1 MKEINKFFYK
11 ITFLIFFVF
20 SAQAESKVLSI
31 GNSEAKVTI
40 KVFSSLTCP
49 HCANFHSNIYEMLKK
64 DYIDRGLVK
73 FEHHAFPL
81 DLAALNAEIIVRCQD
96 NNNKKFELL
105 TEIYKKQ
112 TTWAVGS
119 DIKKINE
126 LIKKIGVNFNL
137 SNEKMDTCLENDTVQ
152 DEILEQRI
160 EAQKEYKIESTPTII
175 INEKKYSGKI
185 NYKEFKK
192 NIDKKLSMNFKQLE
206 ITGFKSFSEKTT
218 FFIEKGLTGIVG
230 PNGCGKSNIVESLR
244 WCMGENSAKSMRGS
258 GMEDVIFSG
267 TSNRPSKNIS
277 EVSLLLD
284 NQNKEGPAQYEEFD
298 EISIKRKIEKDKGS
312 KYYINDKE
320 VRARDVQTFFADLS
334 TGAHS
339 PSLISQGRIGQ
350 LVTAKPIERKSIL
363 EEAAGISGIHA
374 RRQEAETRLNAAENN
389 LKRADELKKQQQK
402 QLDNLKKQAEEAT
415 RYKEISGEIKQIEA
429 GLYFL
434 KISEIEKDKK
444 QILEKLSE
452 LDDEISAISIDFNHN
467 NTLLEEE
474 NKKLSPLRDKKME
487 SAAKLQKLNLD
498 MENLVEE
505 ESRVKSLQDKLEKSI
520 KTIESDLERERSIS
534 LDADLNEKRLSEEKD
549 ALLKTENELLTVETN
564 STKELKESK
573 NLLDGLQ
580 SQLDSMLDQIEKDID
595 EDKKLLKE
603 TFRELKQLVKK
614 ITSSQEEY
622 AEKYGKDRS
631 IQSDSIKRKER
642 IKNIDVELKNW
653 RNLKSNSEKMN
664 SELSNRKNKLF
675 LELNDNQKNPERI
688 ATSKG
693 QNLQNL
699 ENTKKRNEEIE
710 NELIA
715 AEKKYNL
722 INQNLKEIQ
731 IKLSDLKENKARNE
745 ATVEGIENR
754 KKDLLHSVK
763 NELNI
768 NDEASL
774 LPQSDLNNISPNDLP
789 TLEEQSQKV
798 EKAKKKRE
806 SLGSVNLRADEETK
820 KYETEI
826 KKMED
831 DRADLFSAIVKL
843 KSSIDELNQKGRER
857 LLEAFT
863 KVNRKF
869 NEVYT
874 KLFNGGTAKIELV
887 DSDDPLEAGLEM
899 YVSPPGK
906 RLQSIS
912 LLSGGEQAL
921 TAMSLVFAVFLVNPS
936 PICVLDEVDA
946 PLDDANVTR
955 FCSLL
960 DELTKITKTKFIII
974 THHALTMSRMHRLY
988 GVTMAEQGVSQL
1000 VSVDLQK
1007 AEELVA

>member
-1 MKEINKFFYK
+1 MKF
-11 ITFLIFFVF
+11 
-20 SAQAESKVLSI
+20 
-31 GNSEAKVTI
+31 
-40 KVFSSLTCP
+40 
-49 HCANFHSNIYEMLKK
+49 
-64 DYIDRGLVK
+64 
-73 FEHHAFPL
+73 
-81 DLAALNAEIIVRCQD
+81 
-96 NNNKKFELL
+96 
-105 TEIYKKQ
+105 
-112 TTWAVGS
+112 
-119 DIKKINE
+119 KKI
-126 LIKKIGVNFNL
+126 
-137 SNEKMDTCLENDTVQ
+137 D
-152 DEILEQRI
+152 
-160 EAQKEYKIESTPTII
+160 
-175 INEKKYSGKI
+175 
-185 NYKEFKK
+185 
-192 NIDKKLSMNFKQLE
+192 
-206 ITGFKSFSEKTT
+206 ITAFKSFSEKTT
-218 FFIEKGLTGIVG
+218 FLIEDGLTGIVG
-230 PNGCGKSNIVESLR
+230 PNGCGKSNIVEALR

-267 TSNRPSKNIS
+267 TSNRASKNIS
-277 EVSLLLD
+277 EVLLYLD
-284 NQNKEGPAQYEEFD
+284 NQNKEGPAIYKDLD
-298 EISIKRKIEKDKGS
+298 EITIKRKIEKDKGS

-320 VRARDVQTFFADLS
+320 VRARDVQTLFADLS

-415 RYKEISGEIKQIEA
+415 RYKEISREIKRVEA
-429 GLYFL
+429 GMYYL
-434 KISEIEKDKK
+434 KIREINKDKK
-444 QILEKLSE
+444 KIVEKLSE
-452 LDDEISAISIDFNHN
+452 LEDEISAINIDLNHN

-474 NKKLSPLRDKKME
+474 NKKLAPLRDKKME
-487 SAAKLQKLNLD
+487 SAASLQKLNLD
-498 MENLVEE
+498 ITGLDEE
-505 ESRVKSLQDKLEKSI
+505 ESRVKSLQEKLEKSL
-520 KTIESDLERERSIS
+520 KTIESDLEREKSIS
-534 LDADLNEKRLSEEKD
+534 LDADLNEKRISREKVE
-549 ALLKTENELLTVETN
+549 LLKTENELAMVETN
-564 STKELKESK
+564 SSKELKESK
-573 NLLDGLQ
+573 F
-580 SQLDSMLDQIEKDID
+580 QLDQLQTKLDEILDIIEKDID
-595 EDKKLLKE
+595 ANKKLTKKI
-603 TFRELKQLVKK
+603 FVELKQLVKK

-642 IKNIDVELKNW
+642 IKNIDVELDNW
-653 RNLKSNSEKMN
+653 ISLKSNSEKMI
-664 SELSNRKNKLF
+664 SELTDRKNKIKT
-675 LELNDNQKNPERI
+675 ELIDNQKNPERI
-688 ATSKG
+688 ASLKG

-710 NELIA
+710 KELVEV
-715 AEKKYNL
+715 EKKYNY
-722 INQNLKEIQ
+722 INQNIKEVQ
-731 IKLSDLKENKARNE
+731 SKLAELKENKARNE
-745 ATVEGIENR
+745 ATIDGIENR
-754 KKDLLHSVK
+754 KKDLLYSVK

-768 NDEASL
+768 LNEDEL
-774 LPQSDLNNISPNDLP
+774 LPRSDLNETSPDSLP
-789 TLEEQSQKV
+789 SLEEQV
-798 EKAKKKRE
+798 KKSDKIKKQRE

-820 KYETEI
+820 KYESEI

-831 DRADLFSAIVKL
+831 DRADLYSAIVKL
-843 KSSIDELNQKGRER
+843 KTSIDELNQKGRER
-857 LLEAFT
+857 LLDAYT

-874 KLFNGGTAKIELV
+874 KLFNGGSAKIELV

-906 RLQSIS
+906 RLQSIT

-921 TAMSLVFAVFLVNPS
+921 TALSLVFAVFLVNPS

-955 FCSLL
+955 FCALL

-1007 AEELVA
+1007 AAELVA

>member
-1 MKEINKFFYK
+1 MKFKKLEIN
-11 ITFLIFFVF
+11 
-20 SAQAESKVLSI
+20 
-31 GNSEAKVTI
+31 
-40 KVFSSLTCP
+40 
-49 HCANFHSNIYEMLKK
+49 
-64 DYIDRGLVK
+64 
-73 FEHHAFPL
+73 
-81 DLAALNAEIIVRCQD
+81 
-96 NNNKKFELL
+96 
-105 TEIYKKQ
+105 
-112 TTWAVGS
+112 
-119 DIKKINE
+119 
-126 LIKKIGVNFNL
+126 
-137 SNEKMDTCLENDTVQ
+137 
-152 DEILEQRI
+152 
-160 EAQKEYKIESTPTII
+160 
-175 INEKKYSGKI
+175 
-185 NYKEFKK
+185 
-192 NIDKKLSMNFKQLE
+192 
-206 ITGFKSFSEKTT
+206 GFKSFSEKTT
-218 FFIEKGLTGIVG
+218 FLIENGLTGIVG

-277 EVSLLLD
+277 EVALLLD
-284 NQNKEGPAQYEEFD
+284 NLDKDGPSQYNEFD
-298 EISIKRKIEKDKGS
+298 ELAIKRKIEKDKGS

-339 PSLISQGRIGQ
+339 PSLISQGKIGQ
-350 LVTAKPIERKSIL
+350 LVTSKPIERRSIL

-415 RYKEISGEIKQIEA
+415 RYKEISKEIKKIEA
-429 GLYFL
+429 GLYYL
-434 KISEIEKDKK
+434 KIQEIEKDKK
-444 QILEKLSE
+444 LISDKLNE
-452 LDDEISAISIDFNHN
+452 LDDDISAINIDFNHN

-498 MENLVEE
+498 ITSLDEE
-505 ESRVKSLQDKLEKSI
+505 ENRVKSLQVKLEKSI

-534 LDADLNEKRLSEEKD
+534 LDAGLNEKRISKEKGE
-549 ALLKTENELLTVETN
+549 LLKTENELLEVESSSIKELNDSKSSLDALQSHLDVLLDTIEKHIDQEKKL
-564 STKELKESK
+564 TKEIF
-573 NLLDGLQ
+573 Q
-580 SQLDSMLDQIEKDID
+580 
-595 EDKKLLKE
+595 
-603 TFRELKQLVKK
+603 ELKQLVKK
-614 ITSSQEEY
+614 ITLSQEEY
-622 AEKYGKDRS
+622 AERYGKNKS

-642 IKNIDVELKNW
+642 IKNIDIELENW
-653 RNLKSNSEKMN
+653 INLKSNSEKMI
-664 SELSNRKNKLF
+664 SELNERRNKLQ
-675 LELNDNQKNPERI
+675 LEQSENQKNPERI

-710 NELIA
+710 TELVE

-731 IKLSDLKENKARNE
+731 LKLSDLKENKARNE

-754 KKDLLHSVK
+754 KKDLLFSVK

-768 NDEASL
+768 ENENSL
-774 LPQSDLNNISPNDLP
+774 LSQSDLNNLSIENLPNIENQVL
-789 TLEEQSQKV
+789 KV
-798 EKAKKKRE
+798 EKIKKQRE
-806 SLGSVNLRADEETK
+806 SLGSVNLRADVETK
-820 KYETEI
+820 KYENEI
-826 KKMED
+826 KRMED
-831 DRADLFSAIVKL
+831 DRADLYSAIVKL
-843 KSSIDELNQKGRER
+843 KTSIDELNQKGRER

-874 KLFNGGTAKIELV
+874 KLFSGGTAKIELV

-899 YVSPPGK
+899 FVSPPGK
-906 RLQSIS
+906 RLQSIT

-921 TAMSLVFAVFLVNPS
+921 TALSLVFAVFLVNPS

-955 FCSLL
+955 FCALL
-960 DELTKITKTKFIII
+960 DELTQITKTKFIII

-1000 VSVDLQK
+1000 VAVDLQK

>member
-1 MKEINKFFYK
+1 
-11 ITFLIFFVF
+11 
-20 SAQAESKVLSI
+20 
-31 GNSEAKVTI
+31 
-40 KVFSSLTCP
+40 
-49 HCANFHSNIYEMLKK
+49 
-64 DYIDRGLVK
+64 
-73 FEHHAFPL
+73 
-81 DLAALNAEIIVRCQD
+81 
-96 NNNKKFELL
+96 
-105 TEIYKKQ
+105 
-112 TTWAVGS
+112 
-119 DIKKINE
+119 
-126 LIKKIGVNFNL
+126 
-137 SNEKMDTCLENDTVQ
+137 
-152 DEILEQRI
+152 
-160 EAQKEYKIESTPTII
+160 
-175 INEKKYSGKI
+175 
-185 NYKEFKK
+185 
-192 NIDKKLSMNFKQLE
+192 MNFKKLE
-206 ITGFKSFSEKTT
+206 ITGFKSFSEKTN
-218 FFIEKGLTGIVG
+218 FLIENGLTGIVG
-230 PNGCGKSNIVESLR
+230 PNGCGKSNIVEALR

-267 TSNRPSKNIS
+267 TSNRSSKNIS
-277 EVSLLLD
+277 EVTLLLD
-284 NQNKEGPAQYEEFD
+284 NQGKESSLQYKGFD
-298 EISIKRKIEKDKGS
+298 EISVSRKIEKEKGS

-415 RYKEISGEIKQIEA
+415 RYKEISKEIKKIEA
-429 GLYFL
+429 GLYYL
-434 KISEIEKDKK
+434 KISEIEKDKRS
-444 QILEKLSE
+444 ILEKLNE
-452 LDDEISAISIDFNHN
+452 LDDEISAINIDFNHN

-474 NKKLSPLRDKKME
+474 DKKLAPLRDKKME

-498 MENLVEE
+498 MANLVEE
-505 ESRVKSLQDKLEKSI
+505 EARVKSLQEKLEKSI

-534 LDADLNEKRLSEEKD
+534 LDANLNEKRILNEKEE
-549 ALLKTENELLTVETN
+549 LFKTENKLIEVEN
-564 STKELKESK
+564 SSSKELKISK
-573 NLLDGLQ
+573 TQLDDLQ
-580 SQLDSMLDQIEKDID
+580 SQLNAMLDQIERDID
-595 EDKKLLKE
+595 ENKKLSKNSFKKLKE
-603 TFRELKQLVKK
+603 LVIK

-622 AEKYGKDRS
+622 AEKYGKDKS

-642 IKNIDVELKNW
+642 IKNIDIELENW

-664 SELSNRKNKLF
+664 LELSDRKNKLL
-675 LELNDNQKNPERI
+675 LEISDNQKNPERI

-699 ENTKKRNEEIE
+699 ENTKKRNEEIK
-710 NELIA
+710 NELA
-715 AEKKYNL
+715 EAEKKYNF
-722 INQNLKEIQ
+722 INQNLKKIQ
-731 IKLSDLKENKARNE
+731 SKLSELKEDKARNE

-754 KKDLLHSVK
+754 KKDLLHSVE

-768 NDEASL
+768 NDEASI
-774 LPQSDLNNISPNDLP
+774 LPQSDLNNVSPNNLP
-789 TLEEQSQKV
+789 SLLEQSQKA
-798 EKAKKKRE
+798 EKIKKQRD
-806 SLGSVNLRADEETK
+806 SLGSVNLRADEETR

-831 DRADLFSAIVKL
+831 DRTDLYSAIVKL
-843 KSSIDELNQKGRER
+843 KASIDELNQKGRER

-899 YVSPPGK
+899 FVSPPGK

-921 TAMSLVFAVFLVNPS
+921 TAMSLIFAVFLVNPS

-955 FCSLL
+955 FCGLL

-988 GVTMAEQGVSQL
+988 GVTMAEQGISQL

>member
-1 MKEINKFFYK
+1 M
-11 ITFLIFFVF
+11 
-20 SAQAESKVLSI
+20 
-31 GNSEAKVTI
+31 
-40 KVFSSLTCP
+40 
-49 HCANFHSNIYEMLKK
+49 
-64 DYIDRGLVK
+64 R
-73 FEHHAFPL
+73 
-81 DLAALNAEIIVRCQD
+81 
-96 NNNKKFELL
+96 
-105 TEIYKKQ
+105 
-112 TTWAVGS
+112 
-119 DIKKINE
+119 
-126 LIKKIGVNFNL
+126 
-137 SNEKMDTCLENDTVQ
+137 
-152 DEILEQRI
+152 
-160 EAQKEYKIESTPTII
+160 
-175 INEKKYSGKI
+175 
-185 NYKEFKK
+185 
-192 NIDKKLSMNFKQLE
+192 FKQLD

-218 FFIEKGLTGIVG
+218 FLIEDGLTGIVG
-230 PNGCGKSNIVESLR
+230 PNGCGKSNVVESLR

-284 NQNKEGPAQYEEFD
+284 NLNKEGPAQFKEFD
-298 EISIKRKIEKDKGS
+298 EITIRRKIERDKGS
-312 KYYINDKE
+312 KYYINDRE
-320 VRARDVQTFFADLS
+320 VRARDVQTLFADLS

-350 LVTAKPIERKSIL
+350 LVISKPIERKSIL

-415 RYKEISGEIKQIEA
+415 KYKEISREIKRVEA
-429 GLYFL
+429 GLYYL
-434 KISEIEKDKK
+434 KIREIEKDKK
-444 QILEKLSE
+444 KILEKLSE
-452 LDDEISAISIDFNHN
+452 LEDEISAINIDFNHN
-467 NTLLEEE
+467 STLLEEE
-474 NKKLSPLRDKKME
+474 NKKLAPLRDKKME
-487 SAAKLQKLNLD
+487 SVASLQKINLD
-498 MENLVEE
+498 MASLDEE
-505 ESRVKSLQDKLEKSI
+505 EARVKSLQEKLEKSI
-520 KTIESDLERERSIS
+520 RTVESDLEREKSIS
-534 LDADLNEKRLSEEKD
+534 LDADLNEKRISKEKEE
-549 ALLKTENELLTVETN
+549 LLKTEGQLSKVESN
-564 STKELKESK
+564 SSKELKESK
-573 NLLDGLQ
+573 
-580 SQLDSMLDQIEKDID
+580 SQLNNLQIQLDEMLNKIEKYIKDS
-595 EDKKLLKE
+595 KKLTLE
-603 TFRELKQLVKK
+603 IFAELKTLVKK

-622 AEKYGKDRS
+622 AEKYGKDKS

-642 IKNIDVELKNW
+642 IKNIDLELENW
-653 RNLKSNSEKMN
+653 RNLKSNSEKMVF
-664 SELSNRKNKLF
+664 ELSDRKNKLQT
-675 LELNDNQKNPERI
+675 ELTDNQKNPERI

-710 NELIA
+710 NELIE
-715 AEKKYNL
+715 AEKKYTS
-722 INQNLKEIQ
+722 INQNIKEIQ
-731 IKLSDLKENKARNE
+731 SKLSDLKENKARNE

-754 KKDLLHSVK
+754 KKDLLFSIK
-763 NELNI
+763 SELNI
-768 NDEASL
+768 ENEDEL
-774 LPQSDLNNISPNDLP
+774 LPRSDLNQVSPDNLP
-789 TLEEQSQKV
+789 SLKDQSQKS
-798 EKAKKKRE
+798 EKIKKQRE

-831 DRADLFSAIVKL
+831 DRVDLYSAIVKL
-843 KSSIDELNQKGRER
+843 KTSIDELNQKGRER
-857 LLEAFT
+857 LLDAFT

-874 KLFNGGTAKIELV
+874 KLFNGGSAKIELV
-887 DSDDPLEAGLEM
+887 DSEDPLEAGLEM

-906 RLQSIS
+906 RLQSIT

-921 TAMSLVFAVFLVNPS
+921 TALSLIFAVFLVNPS

-955 FCSLL
+955 FCELL